1 VPFFRPIATG
11 SLTQR
16 LVILFT
22 FILLVPT
29 VLNVFLAWDA
39 FSENT
44 KRAKLAVRQFAVLA
58 ATYERRFFDDTRRI
72 LQRLANEQA
81 IRNQEADR
89 CTRLLRQILENSRE
103 FSNLIYSDA
112 DGRPV
117 CWTADSIKKV
127 PVQTR
132 LQGRAVVRD
141 FSLSD
146 YMFTP
151 DSPFPVII
159 ATQPVFADDGHLKG
173 VLSASIELYWLTTF
187 VHEARLPSDGVFF
200 LLDSNGNVLANRAL
214 FFDNRNPA
222 LPKTGSGPSRNETL
236 RFAVGQDLVD
246 EVVGRRLIDFEAIG
260 NDEVRRVYSS
270 VALPHGNVTV
280 LFGVPAATALG
291 WIEKDLVTRILSV
304 CGIWWT
310 GIAAA
315 WLGTRL
321 LITRWIMTLRRMAQA
336 LAGGN
341 YEVADVNLN
350 EAPSE
355 LRSLGETMVLMA
367 GRIEAREEE
376 LSRSVQQKDIL
387 LKEIHH
393 RVKNNLQIVS
403 SLLNLHGKS
412 VAEPN
417 ARNALDDVKMRVR
430 ALALVHRYLY
440 EADDVRVV
448 PLQMFM
454 TELCRTLVNSLSD
467 IRRRIS
473 LRVDIPEIAI
483 KSDWAVPVALLVTE
497 AITNAMKHAFPGDR
511 AGNIAVR
518 LGVNR
523 VTGRAVLTVS
533 DDGVGPPLSD
543 PDQSN
548 RHLGLH
554 LIEAFARQIGGDL
567 AISGP
572 PGMTIKVRFG
582 VGRLTGEG
590 ERHDMQVPLR
600 ELAPP
605 RRRAARV
612 A

>member
-1 VPFFRPIATG
+1 
-11 SLTQR
+11 
-16 LVILFT
+16 
-22 FILLVPT
+22 
-29 VLNVFLAWDA
+29 
-39 FSENT
+39 
-44 KRAKLAVRQFAVLA
+44 
-58 ATYERRFFDDTRRI
+58 
-72 LQRLANEQA
+72 
-81 IRNQEADR
+81 
-89 CTRLLRQILENSRE
+89 
-103 FSNLIYSDA
+103 
-112 DGRPV
+112 
-117 CWTADSIKKV
+117 
-127 PVQTR
+127 
-132 LQGRAVVRD
+132 
-141 FSLSD
+141 
-146 YMFTP
+146 M
-151 DSPFPVII
+151 
-159 ATQPVFADDGHLKG
+159 
-173 VLSASIELYWLTTF
+173 
-187 VHEARLPSDGVFF
+187 
-200 LLDSNGNVLANRAL
+200 LANRAL

-280 LFGVPAATALG
+280 LFGVPAASALG

-376 LSRSVQQKDIL
+376 LSGRCNRRTSCSRKSTIGSRTTCRS
-387 LKEIHH
+387 
-393 RVKNNLQIVS
+393 S
-403 SLLNLHGKS
+403 AASLNLHGKS

-590 ERHDMQVPLR
+590 ERHDSRFPSRACAAREKGGEGRLR
-600 ELAPP
+600 RP
-605 RRRAARV
+605 RRRRERFRPYRGKARPCATRNSGMCPPSNWV
-612 A
+612 ETRSTEISPGGGFPEVLPRADEARHHRADGICSTSATSW

>member
-187 VHEARLPSDGVFF
+187 VHEAACHP
-200 LLDSNGNVLANRAL
+200 
-214 FFDNRNPA
+214 
-222 LPKTGSGPSRNETL
+222 
-236 RFAVGQDLVD
+236 
-246 EVVGRRLIDFEAIG
+246 
-260 NDEVRRVYSS
+260 
-270 VALPHGNVTV
+270 
-280 LFGVPAATALG
+280 
-291 WIEKDLVTRILSV
+291 
-304 CGIWWT
+304 
-310 GIAAA
+310 
-315 WLGTRL
+315 TRL
-321 LITRWIMTLRRMAQA
+321 LPSRQQRQRAGQSGPLLRQPEPRPTQDGSGRRATKHCGLRWARIWSTRW
-336 LAGGN
+336 LA
-341 YEVADVNLN
+341 
-350 EAPSE
+350 
-355 LRSLGETMVLMA
+355 
-367 GRIEAREEE
+367 
-376 LSRSVQQKDIL
+376 
-387 LKEIHH
+387 
-393 RVKNNLQIVS
+393 
-403 SLLNLHGKS
+403 
-412 VAEPN
+412 
-417 ARNALDDVKMRVR
+417 
-430 ALALVHRYLY
+430 
-440 EADDVRVV
+440 
-448 PLQMFM
+448 
-454 TELCRTLVNSLSD
+454 
-467 IRRRIS
+467 
-473 LRVDIPEIAI
+473 
-483 KSDWAVPVALLVTE
+483 
-497 AITNAMKHAFPGDR
+497 
-511 AGNIAVR
+511 
-518 LGVNR
+518 
-523 VTGRAVLTVS
+523 
-533 DDGVGPPLSD
+533 VG
-543 PDQSN
+543 
-548 RHLGLH
+548 
-554 LIEAFARQIGGDL
+554 
-567 AISGP
+567 
-572 PGMTIKVRFG
+572 
-582 VGRLTGEG
+582 
-590 ERHDMQVPLR
+590 
-600 ELAPP
+600 
-605 RRRAARV
+605 
-612 A
+612 